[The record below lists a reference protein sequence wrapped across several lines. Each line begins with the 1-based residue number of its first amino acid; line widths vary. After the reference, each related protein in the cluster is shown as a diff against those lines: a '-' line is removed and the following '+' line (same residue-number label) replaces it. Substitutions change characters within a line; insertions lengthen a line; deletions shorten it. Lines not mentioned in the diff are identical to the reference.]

1 MIKNTFIRN
10 TCCALVLTL
19 GFATTSMVD
28 AAEFSASFKGTDINE
43 FISTVGKNLNKNFI
57 VDPAVKGKVNVRSY
71 DLLNEEQ
78 YYQFFLSVLEVYG
91 YAVVPLNDNN
101 YKIVRS
107 AVAKT
112 SGVRVIDDENA
123 VGDEMITRVVP
134 VKNVSV
140 RELAPLLRGL
150 IDNQGSGN
158 VAHYEPSN
166 VILITGRAHVVN
178 RLVEIINRVDKAG
191 NQEVEIVK
199 LDHASSSEVVKVVM
213 SIIKDDKSNSAV
225 SPLLTPKVVADER
238 TNSVVVSGEP
248 KARERVIKIIKKLD
262 MEQASNGNTK
272 VYYLRY
278 AKAANV
284 LETLTGVSK
293 SIAGQEGQA
302 SNGTN
307 NNQINIYANED
318 TNSIIVNANPGY
330 IKEIE
335 AIIRKLDIRRAQ
347 VLVEALIVEI
357 SDETS
362 AKLGV
367 QWGNTK
373 GGLLASDTSG
383 VRITDMFSGD
393 NASIQNVAGKIT
405 GAGIGFYHGN
415 WFGLVNM
422 VRSDS
427 RNDVLST
434 PSIITLDN
442 EEAEFNVGQ
451 EVPVKTGTQTSTSSE
466 MRYDTIER
474 KTVGTKLKFVPQ
486 INEGDSVLLT
496 LEQEVSS
503 VAAGSK
509 TENGDIFDLR
519 TIKNSVL
526 VKSGETVVLGGLMDE
541 KTQEV
546 VTKVPLLGDIP
557 LIGELFKQ
565 TASQKTKRNLMVFIK
580 PIILRDDDAYS
591 SISSA
596 KYTMFRAEQLER
608 NKRGVRLLPTTL
620 STPVLPELDASIVL
634 GPGTVQIVNSK
645 DVIEN
650 MDKAADLSNGI

>member
-166 VILITGRAHVVN
+166 VILITGLAHVVN
-178 RLVEIINRVDKAG
+178 RSVEIINRVDKAG

-284 LETLTGVSK
+284 LET
-293 SIAGQEGQA
+293 
-302 SNGTN
+302 
-307 NNQINIYANED
+307 
-318 TNSIIVNANPGY
+318 
-330 IKEIE
+330 
-335 AIIRKLDIRRAQ
+335 
-347 VLVEALIVEI
+347 
-357 SDETS
+357 
-362 AKLGV
+362 
-367 QWGNTK
+367 
-373 GGLLASDTSG
+373 
-383 VRITDMFSGD
+383 
-393 NASIQNVAGKIT
+393 
-405 GAGIGFYHGN
+405 
-415 WFGLVNM
+415 
-422 VRSDS
+422 
-427 RNDVLST
+427 
-434 PSIITLDN
+434 
-442 EEAEFNVGQ
+442 
-451 EVPVKTGTQTSTSSE
+451 
-466 MRYDTIER
+466 
-474 KTVGTKLKFVPQ
+474 
-486 INEGDSVLLT
+486 
-496 LEQEVSS
+496 
-503 VAAGSK
+503 
-509 TENGDIFDLR
+509 
-519 TIKNSVL
+519 
-526 VKSGETVVLGGLMDE
+526 
-541 KTQEV
+541 
-546 VTKVPLLGDIP
+546 
-557 LIGELFKQ
+557 
-565 TASQKTKRNLMVFIK
+565 
-580 PIILRDDDAYS
+580 
-591 SISSA
+591 
-596 KYTMFRAEQLER
+596 
-608 NKRGVRLLPTTL
+608 
-620 STPVLPELDASIVL
+620 
-634 GPGTVQIVNSK
+634 
-645 DVIEN
+645 
-650 MDKAADLSNGI
+650 